1 MSQEN
6 VEIVRS
12 IYRSGDPDGFFD
24 LLDEEVELDASLS
37 SLFPDHPE
45 HVYGKSAVVD
55 YYRDYWGTWDEYS
68 LEPIE
73 VVDAG
78 EDRVLVVH
86 HERGH
91 GRGSGAPFERRWA
104 VLYTLRA
111 SKFLRI
117 QSFATREE
125 ALEAAG
131 LRE

>member
-1 MSQEN
+1 M
-6 VEIVRS
+6 
-12 IYRSGDPDGFFD
+12 
-24 LLDEEVELDASLS
+24 LDEEVKLDASLS

-45 HVYGKSAVVD
+45 HMDGKNAVID
-55 YYRDYWGTWDEYS
+55 YYRHYWGTWDEYS

-73 VVDAG
+73 ILDAG

-111 SKFLRI
+111 GKFMRI
-117 QSFATREE
+117 QSFTTREE
-125 ALEAAG
+125 ALEAVG
-131 LRE
+131 LSE